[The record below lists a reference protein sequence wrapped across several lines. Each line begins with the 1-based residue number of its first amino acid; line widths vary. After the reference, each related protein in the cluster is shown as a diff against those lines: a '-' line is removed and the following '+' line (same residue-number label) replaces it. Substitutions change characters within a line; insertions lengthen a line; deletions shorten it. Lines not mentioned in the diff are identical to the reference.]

1 MKIVVKNNYL
11 IFPVNTLTAD
21 KHLTFKNADKT
32 VYELDIKIDNFNPD
46 FYAYIDVSRFIGQTL
61 NISVNPEMK
70 LDFRTAD
77 EMDIDN
83 LYNEALRPQI
93 HFTVKNGWLNDPNG
107 LIFLDG
113 IYHMFYQYNPAENKW
128 GNMHWGHAVSKD
140 LVHWKEEKTALFP
153 DDRGTM
159 FSGCAVLDENN
170 LLGKNDGDRKAALL
184 YYTTTFPFTQ
194 NISYSTDGFKTIEEY
209 AENPII
215 PCIEH
220 GNRDPK
226 VIFCDELQ
234 CYIMAL
240 YLNDDIYCILK
251 SDDLVNWNE
260 LQRLHLQGD
269 NECPDIFPLT
279 DEQGKR
285 KWAFIGANGRYLVGE
300 FENCKFV
307 PEQEIMP
314 LQYGNT
320 AYAAQTFSNI
330 QDGRTIR
337 MVWDKWDLPAFGFNG
352 QMGIPVEMSLSKFEN
367 TYYVQAA
374 PVKEIESIYKTAAHY
389 ENVEISSKNDFCSS
403 LEDTSYIFKIKSN
416 LNNCGK
422 TDLQIFGKTISLN
435 FQKNEIVIGKVS
447 APLSITG
454 AKLDLTI
461 IIDRCS
467 IELFAD
473 NGKIYVACLDADSF
487 CDRNLPYFI
496 MKTDNETVVESVEMY
511 SLNSIW
517 NK

>member
-1 MKIVVKNNYL
+1 MKINIKNNYL
-11 IFPVNTLTAD
+11 IFPVNTLAAD
-21 KHLTFKNADKT
+21 KKLIFKKADKT
-32 VYELDIKIDNFNPD
+32 VYELDIKLDNFNPD

-61 NISVNPEMK
+61 NITVNPEMK

-83 LYNEALRPQI
+83 LYSEALRPQI
-93 HFTVKNGWLNDPNG
+93 HFTAKNGWLNDPNG
-107 LIFLDG
+107 LICLDG

-140 LVHWKEEKTALFP
+140 LIHWKEQKNALFP

-159 FSGCAVLDENN
+159 FSGCAILDEKN
-170 LLGKNDGDRKAALL
+170 LLGKNDNDSKAALL
-184 YYTTTFPFTQ
+184 YYTTTSPFTQ
-194 NISYSTDGFKTIEEY
+194 NISYSTDGFKTIEKY
-209 AENPII
+209 AGNPII
-215 PCIEH
+215 PCMEH

-240 YLNDDIYCILK
+240 YLIDDIFCILK

-260 LQRLHLQGD
+260 IQRLHLQGD

-279 DEQGKR
+279 DEHGQR
-285 KWAFIGANGRYLVGE
+285 KWVFIGAHGRYLVGR

-307 PEQEIMP
+307 AEQEIMP
-314 LQYGNT
+314 FHYGDT
-320 AYAAQTFSNI
+320 AYAAQTFSNLPN
-330 QDGRTIR
+330 GRIVR
-337 MVWDKWDLPAFGFNG
+337 MVWDRWDLPACGFNG
-352 QMGIPVEMSLSKFEN
+352 QMGIPTEMSLSKFEDS
-367 TYYVQAA
+367 YYLQAT
-374 PVKEIESIYKTAAHY
+374 PVKEIESIYKTTACYKNIKIAP
-389 ENVEISSKNDFCSS
+389 ENNFCAV
-403 LEDTSYIFKIKSN
+403 LEDTPYIFKINSK

-422 TDLQIFGKTISLN
+422 AELSIFGRTISLD
-435 FQKNEIVIGKVS
+435 FQKNEIVIGNVS
-447 APLSITG
+447 APVSITG
-454 AKLDLTI
+454 ANLDLTI

-473 NGKIYVACLDADSF
+473 SGKIYMSCLDINSV
-487 CDRNLPYFI
+487 CDRNLPCFI
-496 MKTDNETVVESVEMY
+496 IKTDSETVVEAIEMY

-517 NK
+517 S